1 MVGIVVEAHF
11 RIGPGG
17 QLAGEGH
24 AVIGRLIGNLI
35 PGAGEDVVRINLAV
49 VAAAV
54 AADGGNI
61 KGVLRDVS
69 IDDLAVVLKA
79 DARFL
84 NEGIGG
90 GQGHAAAHIVRHK
103 EHDGGP
109 GRGSAEGIHRSA
121 LYQMLTIPVGGGL
134 RVPALPFV
142 GDSIPFRVGGAGGDC
157 HRLTGPDHT
166 VGGVS
171 GNDRLGRGLVDKL
184 KGLFLPR
191 GGRAV

>member
-1 MVGIVVEAHF
+1 MLLLLYMQSLYVYLLKRNF

-17 QLAGEGH
+17 QLSGEGH

-84 NEGIGG
+84 NEEL
-90 GQGHAAAHIVRHK
+90 AVVRVM
-103 EHDGGP
+103 P
-109 GRGSAEGIHRSA
+109 PPTSSATKNTMATR
-121 LYQMLTIPVGGGL
+121 T
-134 RVPALPFV
+134 R
-142 GDSIPFRVGGAGGDC
+142 
-157 HRLTGPDHT
+157 
-166 VGGVS
+166 
-171 GNDRLGRGLVDKL
+171 
-184 KGLFLPR
+184 
-191 GGRAV
+191 